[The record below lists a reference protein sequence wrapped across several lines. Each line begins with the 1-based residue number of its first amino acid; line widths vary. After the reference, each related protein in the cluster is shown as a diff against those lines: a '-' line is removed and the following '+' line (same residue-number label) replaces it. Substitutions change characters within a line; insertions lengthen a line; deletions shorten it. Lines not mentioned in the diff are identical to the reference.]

1 VEALE
6 PDARGGE
13 RTHENARARG
23 RKCGMKATDTQVFSQ
38 VAGQVRAHIMKKAHP
53 KPNWYAVVDGLMD
66 IVGSVGR

>member
-1 VEALE
+1 
-6 PDARGGE
+6 
-13 RTHENARARG
+13 
-23 RKCGMKATDTQVFSQ
+23 MKATDTQVFSQ